1 MISER
6 IRIEFGCTMK
16 KTLMFILL
24 ACILAGVLI
33 TAGCTSASTGE
44 RTGTN
49 SFSTVKIG
57 DILENPALYNSTTV
71 LVSGKVVNECG
82 AGCWFF
88 LDDGSGTIYV
98 DLLPNNFAIPPMVG
112 SKVTVEGT
120 VLVEGSDISIL
131 GSSVITD
138 LKVYS

>member
-1 MISER
+1 
-6 IRIEFGCTMK
+6 MK
-16 KTLMFILL
+16 KTGMFITF
-24 ACILAGVLI
+24 AFVLTALII
-33 TAGCTSASTGE
+33 TAGCTSASIEE
-44 RTGTN
+44 RPGN
-49 SFSTVKIG
+49 NLPSTVKIG